1 MADNNKHSKIEENLD
16 LYQAVELMKKRYT
29 TATDE
34 YFTAMRQYGIDLNEE
49 KIIEDYSRVRD
60 INTLNQMYYDHYG
73 KILDN
78 KQIDEWLNSDVFM
91 ELLERILAD
100 RFSIAETGDPYFI
113 TVEINEIC
121 SGDLRKT
128 DQKEIEKILKALIT
142 LSQTRNIRKLDDTI
156 EMFDINGLLK
166 ELIRVCHDRNPALRK
181 LILDLYKCYDDM
193 DPKIFPSVYKELHRG
208 HK

>member
-1 MADNNKHSKIEENLD
+1 MADNNKHRKMEENLD

-34 YFTAMRQYGIDLNEE
+34 YFAAMRQYGIDLNEE

-60 INTLNQMYYDHYG
+60 IKTLNQMYYDHYG

-78 KQIDEWLNSDVFM
+78 KQTDEWLNSDVFM
-91 ELLERILAD
+91 ELLERIIAD
-100 RFSIAETGDPYFI
+100 RFSVEETGDPYFI
-113 TVEINEIC
+113 TLEINKIC

-128 DQKEIEKILKALIT
+128 DQKEIEKILKAIT
-142 LSQTRNIRKLDDTI
+142 ILSQTRNIRKLDDTI

-166 ELIRVCHDRNPALRK
+166 ELIRVCHDRNPAFRK

-208 HK
+208 RK

>member
-78 KQIDEWLNSDVFM
+78 KQTDEWLNSDVFM

-166 ELIRVCHDRNPALRK
+166 ELIRVCHDRNTALRK

>member
-1 MADNNKHSKIEENLD
+1 MEENLD

-34 YFTAMRQYGIDLNEE
+34 YFAAMRQYGIDLNEE

-60 INTLNQMYYDHYG
+60 IKTLNQMYYDHYG

-78 KQIDEWLNSDVFM
+78 KQTDEWLNSDVFM
-91 ELLERILAD
+91 ELLERIIAD
-100 RFSIAETGDPYFI
+100 RFSVEETGDPYFI
-113 TVEINEIC
+113 TLEINEIC

-128 DQKEIEKILKALIT
+128 DQKEIEKILKAMTI

-166 ELIRVCHDRNPALRK
+166 ELIRVCHDRNPAFRK

-193 DPKIFPSVYKELHRG
+193 HPKIFPSVYKELHRG
-208 HK
+208 RK

>member
-78 KQIDEWLNSDVFM
+78 KQTDEWLNSDVFM

-166 ELIRVCHDRNPALRK
+166 ELIRVCHDRNPAFRK

>member
-78 KQIDEWLNSDVFM
+78 KQTDEWLNSDVFM

>member
-1 MADNNKHSKIEENLD
+1 MADNNKHRMMEEKLD

-34 YFTAMRQYGIDLNEE
+34 YFTAMKQYGIDLDEE
-49 KIIEDYSRVRD
+49 KIIEDYSRIKD
-60 INTLNQMYYDHYG
+60 IQTLNQIYHDQYG

-78 KQIDEWLNSDVFM
+78 KQTDEWLNSDVFM
-91 ELLERILAD
+91 ELLERILDD
-100 RFSIAETGDPYFI
+100 RFSIEKTGDPYFI
-113 TVEINEIC
+113 ALDINEIC

-142 LSQTRNIRKLDDTI
+142 LSQTRNIHSIDDTI

-166 ELIRVCHDRNPALRK
+166 ELIRVCHDRNPAFRK
-181 LILDLYKCYDDM
+181 LILDLYTCYDDM
-193 DPKIFPSVYKELHRG
+193 DPKIFPSVYKEFHKG